1 MCGADPGR
9 ARTEGVEGKDRVP
22 GGSEE
27 GRDSRQRRAGC
38 AEGQE
43 AQPGSGY
50 GQQSPR
56 AQGLLH
62 FSHRCVPSSAVTSW
76 LFRGQTRVQDP
87 TSVDR

>member
-1 MCGADPGR
+1 ME
-9 ARTEGVEGKDRVP
+9 TKDWVP

-27 GRDSRQRRAGC
+27 GWGSGLGHTGC

-43 AQPGSGY
+43 LKPGTAG
-50 GQQSPR
+50 GQWVPR

-62 FSHRCVPSSAVTSW
+62 FSHRCVPSSDVTSW
-76 LFRGQTRVQDP
+76 LFTGQTRVQDP

>member
-1 MCGADPGR
+1 MGLIWGGQAETVGD
-9 ARTEGVEGKDRVP
+9 KDRVP
-22 GGSEE
+22 GASEAE
-27 GRDSRQRRAGC
+27 GGGGEARPGGC

-43 AQPGSGY
+43 RQPGRGWWPWV
-50 GQQSPR
+50 PR

-76 LFRGQTRVQDP
+76 LFTGQTRVQDP